1 MWRNEPHCCPLPHV
15 SRRPSRIG
23 AWFGA
28 AAIGLAFAVVAAAQ
42 TGIPFDSDPVRLS
55 PVGQSYIDPEILNV
69 GDRLTF
75 QTGAGAIWVADL
87 DPGTGLFVS
96 PTGKDSLV
104 DEGAYPVAASWN
116 GPEFG
121 VDAEGWSVFYT
132 KASPP
137 GGTPQVWRARPGSA
151 GWERGPVTAGGAH
164 QTALA
169 TSSLTRTGTR
179 VLNIRG
185 DWDDGTM
192 NWFSDG
198 DASSAHDLIDID
210 DSIFG
215 RTPVRWSRDGRY
227 VLYRDELGRVN
238 MHDADTGE
246 HRLVTDDGAVH
257 DDPNGWRAPEF
268 GGELAI
274 AALVEEGRI
283 AILRDLGGPTWERIA
298 TLAVPEG
305 SNQSYYGSPEPL
317 VLGGRSYLSV
327 AVKDQPNFG
336 GTTPTDSEIWII
348 GIEAGDGGGP
358 GFARR
363 CDDAAPGVFRS
374 DPETYLGSDEVFVY
388 YNVIDRSVGGGGAY
402 ELWRARTGLTPE
414 APRFVELELQDGR
427 VRGFADRGTHAFRG
441 IPYAAPPVGE
451 LRWQPPQPVEP
462 WDGVRDAV
470 FFGNPAPQTLATRVG
485 GDATFIGS
493 EDCLFL
499 NVWTPAD
506 RLPGERL
513 PVLFFVHG
521 GGNLSGASSEAID
534 SILQLTDGAALYDG
548 SALAADG
555 RVVVVTVNYRLG
567 PLGYLALPALDDESA
582 ARGGPGTSG
591 NYGILDQIEALRWV
605 ERNIEVFG
613 GDRHRVLLFGQS
625 GGARNTSVHLASPLS
640 NGLFSSAVMHSGV
653 TSVRTR
659 SAIDGFAAA
668 LTTELGFSGTEPDLL
683 DRLRAVDPEV
693 LVASDA
699 AQPIGLGS
707 MTFSPHVD
715 GYVLL
720 DQPYN
725 VINRGEHARVPF
737 VIGATS
743 GEYGHRFSDIPDWS
757 YENYVMSQFG
767 QIVGGQVL
775 AFYPLEDYDS
785 ANEAVAAINGDKNLT
800 CSTRRAASWVAANQT
815 APVFRYWFDHTM
827 SSPLRLGDGAYHTS
841 DLLFLFQH
849 VTSSHLDGDDDDLA
863 VERFMLDA
871 WTGLASDGSP
881 SVAAHPGWTPY
892 DPGTDPTMV
901 VGPEPAVE
909 TRLRGDI
916 CDFWDG
922 LAAAN
927 SSPPRLDLPGVAITL
942 SANRRYEIDLD
953 PSDPDGDDVDVTM
966 PNPPRGA
973 DLDAERGVL
982 VWRPELDQVGSYSV
996 EVTATDVWSATTAG
1010 ILEIVVVE
1018 GPPAPRESGGRRR

>member
-1 MWRNEPHCCPLPHV
+1 MDERRRPLPGGWRGDGWIAA
-15 SRRPSRIG
+15 SL
-23 AWFGA
+23 GA
-28 AAIGLAFAVVAAAQ
+28 AVVCLLAPTDVPALD
-42 TGIPFDSDPVRLS
+42 TISIDPDPVRLS
-55 PVGQSYIDPEILNV
+55 PVGESYIDPEILNI

-75 QTGAGAIWVADL
+75 QTGGGRIWLADL
-87 DPGTGLFVS
+87 DPVTGLFRS
-96 PTGKDSLV
+96 PTGKDVLV
-104 DEGAYPVAASWN
+104 DDGAYPVAASWN

-121 VDAEGWSVFYT
+121 VDAHGWSVFYT

-137 GGTPQVWRARPGSA
+137 DGAPQIWRAHHDVDGWVSEPLTEGGS
-151 GWERGPVTAGGAH
+151 H

-179 VLNIRG
+179 VLSIRG
-185 DWDDGTM
+185 DWDGGTM

-198 DASSAHDLIDID
+198 DAASAHDLIAID
-210 DSIFG
+210 DSVFG
-215 RTPVRWSRDGRY
+215 RTPVRWSRDGRF

-238 MHDADTGE
+238 LHDADTGE
-246 HRLVTDDGAVH
+246 HRLVTDDGVVH
-257 DDPNGWRAPEF
+257 DDPNGWSAPEF
-268 GGELAI
+268 GGELVI
-274 AALVEEGRI
+274 AALVEDGRI
-283 AILRDLGGPTWERIA
+283 AILRDLGGATWERIA
-298 TLAVPEG
+298 TLDVPEG

-348 GIEAGDGGGP
+348 GIEPGAGGGP
-358 GFARR
+358 SFARR
-363 CDDAAPGVFRS
+363 CDEGAPGVFRS

-388 YNVIDRSVGGGGAY
+388 YNVIDRSGGSGGY
-402 ELWRARTGLTPE
+402 ELWRARTGLTPDG
-414 APRFVELELQDGR
+414 PRFVELELDDGR
-427 VRGFADRGTHAFRG
+427 VRGFVDGESHAFRG
-441 IPYAAPPVGE
+441 LPYAAPPVGE

-506 RLPGERL
+506 RLPGEPL
-513 PVLFFVHG
+513 PILFFVHG
-521 GGNLSGASSEAID
+521 GGNLSGASSESLD

-548 SALAADG
+548 SALAAAG

-582 ARGGPGTSG
+582 ARGGSGTSG

-605 ERNIEVFG
+605 QRNIEAFG
-613 GDRHRVLLFGQS
+613 GDRNRVMLFGQS
-625 GGARNTSVHLASPLS
+625 GGARNTSVHLAGPQS

-653 TSVRTR
+653 VSVRTR
-659 SAIDGFAAA
+659 SAIDDFAAVLLA
-668 LTTELGFSGTEPDLL
+668 ELGLGGTEPDLL
-683 DRLRAVDPEV
+683 DRLRTVDPEV

-725 VINRGEHARVPF
+725 VVNRGEHARVPF

-743 GEYGHRFSDIPDWS
+743 GEYVHRFSDIPDS
-757 YENYVMSQFG
+757 AYEDFVIAQFG
-767 QIVGGQVL
+767 PIIGGQVL
-775 AFYPLEDYDS
+775 ALYPLGDFDS
-785 ANEAVAAINGDKNLT
+785 AHDAVAAINGDKNLT
-800 CSTRRAASWVAANQT
+800 CSTRRAASWFAANQT

-841 DLLFLFQH
+841 RRRRRRSIGRAVHARRVDR
-849 VTSSHLDGDDDDLA
+849 A
-863 VERFMLDA
+863 RVERHPRCRVAPELAFVRPEGRSDHGDSTRTRGRESVAGCHLRLLGRPRGGQQPAAAARPARRSGHSVGKPAVRDDHPRDGSRRRRRRLLDCEPA
-871 WTGLASDGSP
+871 ARRRARRRARSLRLASR
-881 SVAAHPGWTPY
+881 A
-892 DPGTDPTMV
+892 
-901 VGPEPAVE
+901 
-909 TRLRGDI
+909 R
-916 CDFWDG
+916 
-922 LAAAN
+922 
-927 SSPPRLDLPGVAITL
+927 
-942 SANRRYEIDLD
+942 
-953 PSDPDGDDVDVTM
+953 
-966 PNPPRGA
+966 
-973 DLDAERGVL
+973 
-982 VWRPELDQVGSYSV
+982 
-996 EVTATDVWSATTAG
+996 
-1010 ILEIVVVE
+1010 
-1018 GPPAPRESGGRRR
+1018 